1 MTSVKADRLL
11 KALIGICLVGLGYVI
26 ADSLRDRVVGVG
38 DTAPEFSIVTDNG
51 RRISRSDFGGKLLV
65 LNFWATWCPPCVEEM
80 PSLEEFHKRLAPAG
94 VVVLGISVDRNERAY
109 RAFLERAGVT
119 FATARDPEARI
130 SSEYGT
136 YKYPETYI
144 IDRNGKVVIKHIGPR
159 DWTDEQLIRNV
170 RALL

>member
-1 MTSVKADRLL
+1 MTAVKSDRLL
-11 KALIGICLVGLGYVI
+11 EAIVGICLLGLGYVI
-26 ADSLRDRVVGVG
+26 ADALRDRVVGVG
-38 DTAPEFSIVTDNG
+38 DTAPDFSIVTDNG

-65 LNFWATWCPPCVEEM
+65 VNFWATWCPPCVEEM

-130 SSEYGT
+130 SSAYGT